1 MWMIPVGVVVV
12 VLVFIVAA
20 LAIGR
25 ETHRLDAMPPAPSF
39 ELVYAVD
46 WIAERLPEEV
56 SAQITYEDVRDIV
69 DWHLQELAEHGLK
82 QVPGVITGEVVL
94 VDAGA
99 AVDAVMYRALADGRE
114 FTLGQ
119 VRAVLDG
126 ELAYLEA
133 IGAVGAP
140 ADGKSDA
147 ETVSNL
153 LKDQEE
159 K

>member
-12 VLVFIVAA
+12 VLVFVVAA
-20 LAIGR
+20 VAIGR

-56 SAQITYEDVRDIV
+56 STQITYEDVRDIV
-69 DWHLQELAEHGLK
+69 DWHLQELAGHGLK
-82 QVPGVITGEVVL
+82 QVPGVIADEVVL
-94 VDAGA
+94 LDAGA

-126 ELAYLEA
+126 ELAYMEA

-140 ADGKSDA
+140 ADAASDA
-147 ETVSNL
+147 ETVSGL
-153 LKDQEE
+153 LKDEE
-159 K
+159 GK